1 MWNVMQSGKLK
12 MKVDREKWGKIGKIE
27 TFGKS
32 GNLGKSGKSGKSGKL
47 GIGKKLTKFTNSN
60 EVMIWK

>member
-32 GNLGKSGKSGKSGKL
+32 GNLGKSGKL
-47 GIGKKLTKFTNSN
+47 GICKKLTKFTNFN
-60 EVMIWK
+60 EEMKWK